1 MLGGNCGSGGGLAW
15 GSGPV
20 MALDVATMSAL
31 IGADASSADINGDG
45 IIDAVDMGLVAPAVE
60 ATPVTNRRK

>member
-1 MLGGNCGSGGGLAW
+1 
-15 GSGPV
+15 
-20 MALDVATMSAL
+20 MSAL

-60 ATPVTNRRK
+60 ATPVTKRRK